1 MICFFFF
8 FFFQVNLNEMLC
20 IALASIILTLLF
32 DAPFQNIK
40 KIILR
45 NSSSIITTTTTH
57 KNNNNNLKIKG
68 N

>member
-1 MICFFFF
+1 
-8 FFFQVNLNEMLC
+8 MLC